1 MADSPGSPLSSHAS
15 SEFADD
21 VKFDEREQSVD
32 SLPESGDVHLM
43 PPSKRQKLGQF
54 SYRSTPA
61 SQLEA
66 PDDEDGD
73 ISSDSSASIPSS
85 ELGTID
91 EDYEQVTFC
100 KWEDCEAG
108 DLGNMDELVHHIHED
123 HIGTRQKKY
132 TCEWQGCI
140 RQGHNHASGYALK
153 AHMRSHTKE
162 KPFMCFLP
170 ECDRSFTRSDA
181 LAKHMRTVHETETLR
196 PSDPV
201 PRSHA
206 NQKPQRIKLFVRDP
220 PPPDGSSNHLEIP
233 LSSPHSNGGGVG
245 VGHLENSLAQIPEN
259 ASDEDVTMN
268 DDDDATLPPSSSP
281 SPYPSSM
288 ALSPTSASMPPSQ
301 LFRLLRRQV
310 RWTEQENEA
319 LKQEVIGLEKKR
331 KEEWTRK
338 ELVLLNVFEAEVSCA
353 AAAGGDVNEV
363 MRVGDDLPVPMLPIS
378 GKTPW
383 YRVRDGQGPAEKA
396 KERDVGKW
404 VDGIRQ
410 EDGRKR
416 EARAEVSEDE
426 VA

>member
-1 MADSPGSPLSSHAS
+1 MLERNGWCTPRLTWSWRLFSRSLKALPTYLRNLLRKAFLIGSFSAICGTAQNKKENMADSPGSPLSSHAS

-100 KWEDCEAG
+100 KWEDCESG

-170 ECDRSFTRSDA
+170 GMPYLYFYFSILS
-181 LAKHMRTVHETETLR
+181 
-196 PSDPV
+196 
-201 PRSHA
+201 
-206 NQKPQRIKLFVRDP
+206 NQP
-220 PPPDGSSNHLEIP
+220 IP
-233 LSSPHSNGGGVG
+233 FPCR
-245 VGHLENSLAQIPEN
+245 
-259 ASDEDVTMN
+259 M
-268 DDDDATLPPSSSP
+268 
-281 SPYPSSM
+281 
-288 ALSPTSASMPPSQ
+288 
-301 LFRLLRRQV
+301 
-310 RWTEQENEA
+310 
-319 LKQEVIGLEKKR
+319 
-331 KEEWTRK
+331 
-338 ELVLLNVFEAEVSCA
+338 
-353 AAAGGDVNEV
+353 
-363 MRVGDDLPVPMLPIS
+363 
-378 GKTPW
+378 
-383 YRVRDGQGPAEKA
+383 
-396 KERDVGKW
+396 
-404 VDGIRQ
+404 
-410 EDGRKR
+410 
-416 EARAEVSEDE
+416 
-426 VA
+426 

>member
-1 MADSPGSPLSSHAS
+1 MLPPRYAS
-15 SEFADD
+15 SLPLLRLFFLAD
-21 VKFDEREQSVD
+21 R
-32 SLPESGDVHLM
+32 LY
-43 PPSKRQKLGQF
+43 
-54 SYRSTPA
+54 YRA
-61 SQLEA
+61 
-66 PDDEDGD
+66 
-73 ISSDSSASIPSS
+73 
-85 ELGTID
+85 
-91 EDYEQVTFC
+91 
-100 KWEDCEAG
+100 
-108 DLGNMDELVHHIHED
+108 
-123 HIGTRQKKY
+123 
-132 TCEWQGCI
+132 
-140 RQGHNHASGYALK
+140 
-153 AHMRSHTKE
+153 
-162 KPFMCFLP
+162 

>member
-1 MADSPGSPLSSHAS
+1 MSTPHSSFADFRWCIQRLTRSWRLFSRRLKALSKSAAKDYFRSGRFPQSVAQPKTKRKIKNMADSPGSPLSSHAS

-170 ECDRSFTRSDA
+170 
-181 LAKHMRTVHETETLR
+181 
-196 PSDPV
+196 
-201 PRSHA
+201 
-206 NQKPQRIKLFVRDP
+206 
-220 PPPDGSSNHLEIP
+220 
-233 LSSPHSNGGGVG
+233 
-245 VGHLENSLAQIPEN
+245 
-259 ASDEDVTMN
+259 
-268 DDDDATLPPSSSP
+268 
-281 SPYPSSM
+281 
-288 ALSPTSASMPPSQ
+288 
-301 LFRLLRRQV
+301 
-310 RWTEQENEA
+310 
-319 LKQEVIGLEKKR
+319 
-331 KEEWTRK
+331 
-338 ELVLLNVFEAEVSCA
+338 
-353 AAAGGDVNEV
+353 
-363 MRVGDDLPVPMLPIS
+363 
-378 GKTPW
+378 
-383 YRVRDGQGPAEKA
+383 
-396 KERDVGKW
+396 
-404 VDGIRQ
+404 
-410 EDGRKR
+410 
-416 EARAEVSEDE
+416 
-426 VA
+426 